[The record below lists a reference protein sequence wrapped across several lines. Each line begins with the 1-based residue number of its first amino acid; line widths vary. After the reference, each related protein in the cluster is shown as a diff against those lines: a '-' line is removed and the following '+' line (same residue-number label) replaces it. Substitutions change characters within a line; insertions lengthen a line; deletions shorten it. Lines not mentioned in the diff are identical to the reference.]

1 MNPLKSVKSSIKKY
15 VVGKGLEQAQAAIDT
30 QPERE
35 QIAKVVVEGLHLPGL
50 PKSYAWVVAIVS
62 ALINMLL
69 EVLAASDPA
78 QLLTDWHVYAHA
90 VGVAFVGKF
99 FLWIRQ
105 NSDNGTAVIEQRT
118 IRALDDVAG
127 VR

>member
-1 MNPLKSVKSSIKKY
+1 MNPFRSVKSSIKKY

-50 PKSYAWVVAIVS
+50 PKAYSWVLAVVT
-62 ALINMLL
+62 ALVNMLL
-69 EVLAASDPA
+69 EVLASSDPS

-118 IRALDDVAG
+118 IRALDDVTG
-127 VR
+127 VK